1 MKIKLLAATI
11 LLSACLSFVYAT
23 SLEEDIQPQNIM
35 ILKGHKVDSPKI
47 TPRFGIR
54 LPITRMIFKVIENN
68 NGVIKVDFF
77 VQNNVMLGKCTE
89 GQGNSWNCPVT
100 SLLWKMEE
108 LELRD
113 NYFVYLKDTRIGAL
127 AIEYGNDSVI
137 LAPGYE
143 ILPYPIDSGFVLK
156 FSQDAISNGV
166 SYEASIEAGL
176 QKQNYQLKET
186 GHVSN

>member
-1 MKIKLLAATI
+1 
-11 LLSACLSFVYAT
+11 
-23 SLEEDIQPQNIM
+23 M

-89 GQGNSWNCPVT
+89 GPGNSWNCPVT
-100 SLLWKMEE
+100 SFLWKMEE

-143 ILPYPIDSGFVLK
+143 ILQYPIDSGFVLK
-156 FSQDAISNGV
+156 YRENKDNRSSKFV
-166 SYEASIEAGL
+166 SSIEEGL
-176 QKQNYQLKET
+176 RQQSYQLKET